1 MTRRAMGLHLQ
12 GGGANGLAAAYIR
25 AVRPSMVKWIDH
37 ADPALVELANS
48 VGAITVLRVY
58 EPDQR
63 LDRVSDYLARVEQA
77 ILANPGIQAFE
88 VSYNEAHQDGADI
101 AAKAQADILGMKLCE
116 RHRKRAVIGSFSV
129 GMPGT
134 PEEPDH
140 SPAWALYRPALE
152 YAAKGGHYLGKHE
165 YGGGSPGMR
174 LMVEGDGKAARG
186 LAFLRYRRVLDWAK
200 RVGLKMPKILITE
213 CGIDFLAQ
221 ADLPTR
227 GWRTMPAGYDYAA
240 DLRWAAERLT
250 EDHEAV
256 AGWCDFGWASEDPEW
271 HPFDLSRD
279 SAVLE
284 RVISLQASLP
294 DAPAAPRPAPA
305 QPPKEP
311 AMPDLGAM
319 LAAEFGAL
327 YSDMRGSLPRNPG
340 GPAGDFSRRALG
352 QIEMLAV
359 HHTAADRAQSWQA
372 IAQAH
377 VTGRGWAGIGYHIG
391 IRLGQVAYLGD
402 ASLSRACCADQN
414 HRVLCVCLT
423 GNYETGQVDKADEE
437 ALRRVVVVV
446 QRWSQ
451 AVLGWPLKVLGHKEV
466 PGQATACPGRNL
478 LPLVHQ
484 LAAGGAAAPA
494 PAPNAAAL
502 LSEADRLQTVRLNPA
517 SALQR
522 AIARDGFVPTSD
534 EFKHQGV
541 VAQRAERL
549 TDGTVRVYYVR
560 PGDWHD
566 VHWAERK
573 AA

>member
-1 MTRRAMGLHLQ
+1 MPRLAMGLHIQ

-63 LDRVSDYLARVEQA
+63 LERASDYLARVEQA
-77 ILANPGIQAFE
+77 ILANPGVRAFE
-88 VSYNEAHQDGADI
+88 VSFNEAHQDAADL
-101 AAKAQADILGMKLCE
+101 AAKAQADILGMRLCE
-116 RHRKRAVIGSFSV
+116 RHGKKAVIGSFSV
-129 GMPGT
+129 GMPDLT
-134 PEEPDH
+134 HWP
-140 SPAWALYRPALE
+140 LYRPALE
-152 YAAKGGHYLGKHE
+152 HAARHGHYLGLHE

-174 LMVEGDGKAARG
+174 LMVTGDGPAARG
-186 LAFLRYRRVLDWAK
+186 WAFLRYRRVLDWA
-200 RVGLKMPKILITE
+200 RAAGCPMPKLLITE
-213 CGIDFLAQ
+213 CGIDQLGQ

-227 GWRTMPAGYDYAA
+227 GWRTMPAGYDYPA
-240 DLRWAAERLT
+240 DLRWAAERLG
-250 EDHEAV
+250 EDEAV
-256 AGWCDFGWASEDPEW
+256 AGWCDFGWASEDPQW

-294 DAPAAPRPAPA
+294 DAPAAPRPAPP

-311 AMPDLGAM
+311 AMPDIGAM

-437 ALRRVVVVV
+437 ALRRVVGVV

-451 AVLGWPLKVLGHKEV
+451 AVLGRPLKVLGHREV
-466 PGQATACPGRNL
+466 PGQATACPGRHL

-484 LAAGGAAAPA
+484 LAAGGTAAPT
-494 PAPNAAAL
+494 PAPNTAAL